1 MLIHLLFVQLKNEKY
16 CVVINLCIKL
26 SLKFV
31 KHLGFSYGSGPH
43 VVAFTESG
51 EVYTWGH
58 NGYCELG
65 NGTTNQVLTPTL
77 INTNLISKCITD
89 IACGS
94 HHSLALTSDGE
105 VCLG

>member
-1 MLIHLLFVQLKNEKY
+1 M
-16 CVVINLCIKL
+16 
-26 SLKFV
+26 

-105 VCLG
+105 VCLVEHTLTKFKKEIKKYVYFLKTS